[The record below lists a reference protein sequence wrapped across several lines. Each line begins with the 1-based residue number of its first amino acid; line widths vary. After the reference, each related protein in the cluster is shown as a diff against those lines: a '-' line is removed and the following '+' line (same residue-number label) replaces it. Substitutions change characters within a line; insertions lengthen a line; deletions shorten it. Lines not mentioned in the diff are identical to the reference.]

1 VIRLEVV
8 ALECQRREF
17 MKSLIRMIDVVLGWG
32 SWTSGAVSIGQ
43 GTSFSWR
50 RVRRAS
56 GNRLRIGNWSIVH
69 ANITFED
76 RGGEIEI
83 GDRSFVG
90 LANLTCYRRIVIGH
104 DALVSW
110 GVTIVDHDSHNLNW
124 ELRRNDVREWAEGRK
139 DWSNVPHSPVVIANK
154 VWIGFNVTVLK
165 GVTIGEGAVVA
176 ACAVVTKDV
185 PPYTLVAG
193 NPAQIIRKL
202 APGEPDA

>member
-1 VIRLEVV
+1 M
-8 ALECQRREF
+8 
-17 MKSLIRMIDVVLGWG
+17 MKSLPIRAVDMLLGWR
-32 SWTSGAVSIGQ
+32 SWTSGAVSIGR

-56 GNRLRIGNWSIVH
+56 GNRLTIGGESIVH

-76 RGGEIEI
+76 RGGAIEI

-90 LANLTCYRRIVIGH
+90 LANLICYRNISIG
-104 DALVSW
+104 DDVLVSW

-124 ELRRNDVREWAEGRK
+124 ALRRNDVREWAQGRK
-139 DWSNVPHSPVVIANK
+139 DWSNVPHAPVVIASK

-185 PPYTLVAG
+185 PPYSLVAG

-202 APGEPDA
+202 APDEQQR